1 MNSNTLHVNDVIDSS
16 PLSALQIRV
25 LLLCFLV
32 VVLDGFDTAA
42 IGYIAPEL
50 IREWGIEHSQLA
62 PAFAAGL
69 FGMLVG
75 SVGFGPVADRY
86 GRKLVLLISLLIV
99 SLGTLACALAPNIEV
114 LTALRFLTGIGLGGV
129 LPNAIT
135 LSSEYSPQRRRMLL
149 VTLSYSGFTLGL
161 ALGGWVAAALLPLV
175 GWKGLLLCGG
185 IAPLVLLPILCLA
198 LPESICF
205 MADKPAH
212 AQRLRAILS
221 RISGRRDWEGVVLTG
236 DVPQQATRSP
246 ASTLFSEG
254 RALRTLMLWL
264 TFFCCLFVFYLLT
277 SWLPTILRDSGYALG
292 QTARI
297 AAMLPFGGVVG
308 GIAMAMLMDRVG
320 PSRVLPPLCL
330 CAAVALALTG
340 SQLNNGMALLLMVF
354 AVGFTLTGALNN
366 LSILAATF
374 YPTHARA
381 TGVAW
386 ALSAGR
392 AGSIIGSMLGA
403 WLFAAAG
410 GLQVFFLWIAV
421 PVLVASLALF
431 AMSMRRP
438 AASQLQPQE

>member
-1 MNSNTLHVNDVIDSS
+1 MNRQTLRVSDVIDNS

-50 IREWGIEHSQLA
+50 VRDWGIERAQLA

-69 FGMLVG
+69 FGMLLG
-75 SVGFGPVADRY
+75 SVGFGPVADRH
-86 GRKLVLLISLLIV
+86 GRKLVLMLSLLIV
-99 SLGTLACALAPNIEV
+99 ALGTLACALAPNIEV
-114 LTALRFLTGIGLGGV
+114 LTVLRFFTGIGLGGV

-135 LSSEYSPQRRRMLL
+135 LSSEYSPARRRMLL

-161 ALGGWVAAALLPLV
+161 ALGGWVAAMLLPLV

-185 IAPLVLLPILCLA
+185 LAPLVLLPALWLA

-205 MADKPAH
+205 MAGKPALVE
-212 AQRLRAILS
+212 RLRAILE
-221 RISGRRDWEGVVLTG
+221 RIGGSRDWAAVELIG
-236 DVPQQATRSP
+236 DEPRGQARSP
-246 ASTLFSEG
+246 VSSLFTDG

-297 AAMLPFGGVVG
+297 ASMLPFGGVVG

-320 PSRVLPPLCL
+320 ANRVLPPLCL
-330 CAAVALALTG
+330 AAAVALALTG
-340 SQLNNGMALLLMVF
+340 TQLGHATALLLMVF
-354 AVGFTLTGALNN
+354 VVGFTLTGALNN

-392 AGSIIGSMLGA
+392 AGSIIGSSLGA

-410 GLQVFFLWIAV
+410 GLQLFFLWIAV
-421 PVLVASLALF
+421 PVLLAGLALF
-431 AMSMRRP
+431 AMTLTRSR
-438 AASQLQPQE
+438 AAQMA